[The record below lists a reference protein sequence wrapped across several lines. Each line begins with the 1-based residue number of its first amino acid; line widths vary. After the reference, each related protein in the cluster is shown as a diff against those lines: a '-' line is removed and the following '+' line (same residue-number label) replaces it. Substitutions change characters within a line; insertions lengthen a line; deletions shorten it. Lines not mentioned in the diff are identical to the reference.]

1 MSASDPRKNSKRPDV
16 HLEVGRRFAK
26 HKQRYSNKRRAIV
39 SLLETAD
46 KPLTIT
52 EILRRSKNTKG
63 RRDEIAQSSLYRN
76 LLVLED
82 VGAIQ
87 RVASTDDLSRYELT
101 EDILGHHHHML
112 CSSCGEMR
120 DVKIPHRLEAELN
133 ATFKQLAKKSGFKL
147 AQHRL
152 DLIGR
157 CKNC

>member
-1 MSASDPRKNSKRPDV
+1 MSASDPRKNLKRPDV

-52 EILRRSKNTKG
+52 EILRRSKNING

-133 ATFKQLAKKSGFKL
+133 ATFKQLAKKSGFRL

>member
-1 MSASDPRKNSKRPDV
+1 RPDV

-63 RRDEIAQSSLYRN
+63 RRNEIAQSSLYRN
-76 LLVLED
+76 LSVLED